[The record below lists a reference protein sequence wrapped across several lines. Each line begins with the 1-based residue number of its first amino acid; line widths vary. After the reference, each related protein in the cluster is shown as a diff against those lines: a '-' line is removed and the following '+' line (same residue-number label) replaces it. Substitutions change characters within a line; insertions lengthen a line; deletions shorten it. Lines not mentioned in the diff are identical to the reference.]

1 MDKKKE
7 TYSFLQ
13 DTQYENK
20 DSVYLD
26 IDRIINEGMAGG
38 NVYTAGNSQNIEEA
52 LDFIDEDPPNVTQ

>member
-20 DSVYLD
+20 HSAYLD

-38 NVYTAGNSQNIEEA
+38 NVYTAGNSQNIEES
-52 LDFIDEDPPNVTQ
+52 LDFTAEDPPNETQ